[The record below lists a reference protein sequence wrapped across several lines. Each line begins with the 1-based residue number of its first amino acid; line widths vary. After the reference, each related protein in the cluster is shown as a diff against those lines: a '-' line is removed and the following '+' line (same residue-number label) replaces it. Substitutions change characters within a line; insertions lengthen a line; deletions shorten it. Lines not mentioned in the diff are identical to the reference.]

1 VLFRSAVKRADS
13 SRTRDSW
20 LDAVRLT
27 ARIDSAV
34 PSPNSKYFLAVGAFQ
49 VGLDVLRTI
58 NDKRSCA
65 EATLADEMWSIA
77 SINAVLGAR
86 AGAEQQQGAAQ
97 MLTLI
102 QQYSDPIAKA
112 KAAFCKKKR

>member
-1 VLFRSAVKRADS
+1 VTAVKRADS
-13 SRTRDSW
+13 IKTRQAW
-20 LDAVRLT
+20 LDVVSLT

-34 PSPNSKYFLAVGAFQ
+34 PSANSKYFLGLGAFQ

-58 NDKRSCA
+58 NDTHSCA
-65 EATLADEMWSIA
+65 EVTLADEMWSIA
-77 SINAVLGAR
+77 SINAPLGAR

-102 QQYSDPIAKA
+102 QQYTDPIAKA
-112 KAAFCKKKR
+112 KSAFCRKKR